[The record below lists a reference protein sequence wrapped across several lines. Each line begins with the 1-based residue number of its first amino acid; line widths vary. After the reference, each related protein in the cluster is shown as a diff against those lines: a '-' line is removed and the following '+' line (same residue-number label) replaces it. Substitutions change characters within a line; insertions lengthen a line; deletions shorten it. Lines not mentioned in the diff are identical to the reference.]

1 MTCRFDHD
9 DGPYV
14 LGALSPAERVSFE
27 RHLSTCPDCSRSV
40 REMAGLPGL
49 LARVPADLLDLPP
62 ADEPVPATLLPR
74 LVREAREGHLRRRW
88 VGAAAAAAVLAAVA
102 TGSLALSGV
111 FDDEAGPGPGVSAP
125 AGTGTALRPVGDAQ
139 MTAKIAMTSV
149 PWGTRLDLICT
160 YEANQWEST
169 RRYELVVRT
178 RGGRVEQV
186 ATWQPLP
193 GRTMSLEAATAID
206 EQQIRSVEI
215 RAAGG
220 QVLLWLTT

>member
-1 MTCRFDHD
+1 
-9 DGPYV
+9 
-14 LGALSPAERVSFE
+14 
-27 RHLSTCPDCSRSV
+27 
-40 REMAGLPGL
+40 MAGLPGL

-125 AGTGTALRPVGDAQ
+125 ADTGTALRPVGDAQ

-149 PWGTRLDLICT
+149 PWGTRLDLTCT
-160 YEANQWEST
+160 YEATQWEST

-178 RGGRVEQV
+178 RGGHVEQV

-193 GRTMSLEAATAID
+193 GKTMSLEAATAID